1 MDKLS
6 AQDVGFLKI
15 ETPRCPFHVAALVV
29 LTPPDKAAANYL
41 RQLARKCG
49 RLNEILPAFN
59 KRLQNPEDLSAA
71 AWVTADDYQAENHV
85 FHYALPATGR
95 MADLMQLVTRAHE
108 RALDRSRPLWELHLI
123 EGLPGGRFALY
134 CKTHHALVDGIGA
147 MRMIQSLF
155 STDPRQK
162 IDLRK
167 VRRTPGRQH
176 SHHNLFEQL
185 SGVARGVVEQ
195 YRALP
200 QLSRL
205 LLHMGADILKGNTDA
220 MRLPFTAP
228 RTIFNTELESRRSL
242 SICDLPLKT
251 VKRLARQ
258 SGGTVNDVLL
268 AICGGALR
276 RYLQAHNA
284 LPKDSLIVGMP
295 MSLKSGSE
303 REGNR
308 LSYIISPFFTDEKDD
323 LRRLQRVIR
332 TTRAAKAEM
341 GSMSVTAA
349 EDFYALLMVPA
360 VLLTIS
366 GNAER
371 VKPAINGI
379 FSNVPG
385 ARTAL
390 YLEGARMEA
399 LYPLSIIT
407 HGMGL
412 NITVVSQADKL
423 CFGIAACPTR
433 QADIEQLPGH
443 IKASYRALR
452 LAVTASGHG
461 KRNSQ

>member
-6 AQDVGFLKI
+6 AQDAGFLKI

-29 LTPPDKAAANYL
+29 LSPPDKAPANYL

-59 KRLQNPEDLSAA
+59 KRLQDPEDLSAA
-71 AWVTADDYQAENHV
+71 AWISADNYHPENHV
-85 FHYALPATGR
+85 FHYALPTPGR
-95 MADLMQLVTRAHE
+95 MPDLLQLVTRAHE

-155 STDPRQK
+155 STDPTQK
-162 IDLRK
+162 IDLRR
-167 VRRTPGRQH
+167 VRRQPTRQH
-176 SHHNLFEQL
+176 SHHSVFEQL
-185 SGVARGVVEQ
+185 GGVAKSVAKQ
-195 YRALP
+195 YQALP

-205 LLHMGADILKGNTDA
+205 LLHMGADILKGNTEA

-251 VKRLARQ
+251 VKRIAHQ
-258 SGGTVNDVLL
+258 HGGTVNDVLL

-276 RYLQAHNA
+276 RYLLAHTA
-284 LPKDSLIVGMP
+284 LPRDSLIVGMP
-295 MSLKSGSE
+295 MSLKASGD

-308 LSYIISPFFTDEKDD
+308 LSYILSPFFTEEKDD
-323 LRRLQRVIR
+323 LRRLRRVIR
-332 TTRAAKAEM
+332 TTRSAKAEM
-341 GSMSVTAA
+341 TAMSVTAA

-360 VLLTIS
+360 VLLTLS

-371 VKPAINGI
+371 VRPAINAI

-390 YLEGARMEA
+390 YLDGARMEA

-412 NITVVSQADKL
+412 NITVVSQADRL

-433 QADIEQLPGH
+433 QADIEQLPKF
-443 IKASYRALR
+443 IRESYRALS
-452 LAVTASGHG
+452 TASRKG
-461 KRNSQ
+461 S

>member
-6 AQDVGFLKI
+6 AQDAGFLKI
-15 ETPRCPFHVAALVV
+15 ETPRCPFHVAALVL
-29 LTPPDKAAANYL
+29 LTPPENAPANYL

-59 KRLQNPEDLSAA
+59 KRLQNPEDLSEA
-71 AWVTADDYQAENHV
+71 AWIPADNFHAANHV
-85 FHYALPATGR
+85 FHYALPAPGR
-95 MADLMQLVTRAHE
+95 MADLLQLVTRAHE

-123 EGLPGGRFALY
+123 EGLPKGRFALY

-155 STDPRQK
+155 STNAEQK
-162 IDLRK
+162 IDLRR
-167 VRRTPGRQH
+167 VRRAPARQH
-176 SHHNLFEQL
+176 SHHGLFAQL
-185 SGVARGVVEQ
+185 GDIAKGVREQ

-205 LLHMGADILKGNTDA
+205 LLHMGADILKGNSEA

-258 SGGTVNDVLL
+258 HGGTVNDVLL

-276 RYLQAHNA
+276 RYLQAHDA
-284 LPKDSLIVGMP
+284 LPQDSLIVGMP
-295 MSLKSGSE
+295 MSLKARGDS
-303 REGNR
+303 EGNR

-323 LRRLQRVIR
+323 LRRLRRVIR
-332 TTRAAKAEM
+332 TTRSAKSEM
-341 GSMSVTAA
+341 ASMSVTAA

-360 VLLTIS
+360 VLLTIT

-385 ARTAL
+385 SKSPL
-390 YLEGARMEA
+390 YLDGARMEA

-412 NITVVSQADKL
+412 NITVVSQANRL
-423 CFGIAACPTR
+423 CLGIAACPTR
-433 QADIEQLPGH
+433 QAGIEQLPTF
-443 IKASYRALR
+443 IRESYQALSNASHSA
-452 LAVTASGHG
+452 G
-461 KRNSQ
+461 

>member
-1 MDKLS
+1 MEKLS

-15 ETPRCPFHVAALVV
+15 ETPRCPFHVAGLVV
-29 LTPPDKAAANYL
+29 LTPPDNAPLNYL

-49 RLNEILPAFN
+49 RLNEVLPAFN
-59 KRLQNPEDLSAA
+59 KRLQEPENLSAA
-71 AWVTADDYQAENHV
+71 AWIPADNYQAGNHV
-85 FHYALPATGR
+85 FHYALPAPGR
-95 MADLMQLVTRAHE
+95 MADLLQLVTRAHE

-162 IDLRK
+162 IDLRR
-167 VRRTPGRQH
+167 VRRAPARQH
-176 SHHNLFEQL
+176 SHHSLFEQL
-185 SGVARGVVEQ
+185 GGIAKGVLEQ
-195 YRALP
+195 YRAVP

-205 LLHMGADILKGNTDA
+205 LLHMGADILKGNPEA

-242 SICDLPLKT
+242 SICDLSLKT

-258 SGGTVNDVLL
+258 HGGTVNDVLL

-276 RYLQAHNA
+276 RYLQDHAA

-295 MSLKSGSE
+295 VSLKSGRD

-332 TTRAAKAEM
+332 TTRSAKADM
-341 GSMSVTAA
+341 ASLSVTAA

-360 VLLTIS
+360 VLLTIT

-371 VKPAINGI
+371 VRPAINGI

-385 ARTAL
+385 SKSPL
-390 YLEGARMEA
+390 YLDGARMEA

-433 QADIEQLPGH
+433 QADIEQLPTF
-443 IKASYRALR
+443 IRESYRALSQ
-452 LAVTASGHG
+452 ASRKPG
-461 KRNSQ
+461 

>member
-29 LTPPDKAAANYL
+29 LTPPEQAPGNYL

-59 KRLQNPEDLSAA
+59 KRLQDPEDLSAA
-71 AWVTADDYQAENHV
+71 AWIPADNYQAENHV
-85 FHYALPATGR
+85 FHYSLPAPGR
-95 MADLMQLVTRAHE
+95 MADLLQLVTRAHE

-134 CKTHHALVDGIGA
+134 CKTHHALVDGVGA

-155 STDPRQK
+155 STDPGQK
-162 IDLRK
+162 INLRT
-167 VRRTPGRQH
+167 VRRAPARQH
-176 SHHNLFEQL
+176 SHHSLFEQL
-185 SGVARGVVEQ
+185 GGVAKGVLEQ
-195 YRALP
+195 YRAMP

-205 LLHMGADILKGNTDA
+205 LLHMGTDILKGNADA

-228 RTIFNTELESRRSL
+228 RTIFNTQLESRRSL

-258 SGGTVNDVLL
+258 HGGTVNDVLL

-276 RYLQAHNA
+276 RYLQDHAA
-284 LPKDSLIVGMP
+284 LPKESLIVGMP
-295 MSLKSGSE
+295 MSLKASGD

-332 TTRAAKAEM
+332 TTRSAKAEM
-341 GSMSVTAA
+341 AAISVTAA

-360 VLLTIS
+360 VLLTIT
-366 GNAER
+366 GNVER
-371 VKPAINGI
+371 VRPAINGI

-385 ARTAL
+385 SKSPL
-390 YLEGARMEA
+390 YLDGARMEA

-423 CFGIAACPTR
+423 CFGIAACPSR

-443 IKASYRALR
+443 IRESYRALS
-452 LAVTASGHG
+452 TASRQGA
-461 KRNSQ
+461 

>member
-6 AQDVGFLKI
+6 AQDAGFLKI

-29 LTPPDKAAANYL
+29 LTPPDKAPANYL

-59 KRLQNPEDLSAA
+59 KRLQDPEDLSAA
-71 AWVTADDYQAENHV
+71 AWIAADNYQAENHV
-85 FHYALPATGR
+85 FHYALPAPGR
-95 MADLMQLVTRAHE
+95 MADLLQLVTRAHE

-162 IDLRK
+162 IDLRR
-167 VRRTPGRQH
+167 VRREPGRQH
-176 SHHNLFEQL
+176 SHHSLFEQL
-185 SGVARGVVEQ
+185 GDISRGVAAQ

-200 QLSRL
+200 QLARL
-205 LLHMGADILKGNTDA
+205 LMHMGADILKGNTDA

-242 SICDLPLKT
+242 GICDLPLKT
-251 VKRLARQ
+251 VKRMARQ
-258 SGGTVNDVLL
+258 SGATVNDVLL

-276 RYLQAHNA
+276 RYLQDHAA
-284 LPKDSLIVGMP
+284 LPKRSLIVGMP
-295 MSLKSGSE
+295 MSLKPPGD

-323 LRRLQRVIR
+323 LRRLQRVTR

-341 GSMSVTAA
+341 GRMSVAAA

-360 VLLTIS
+360 ILLTIS

-371 VKPAINGI
+371 VTPAINGI

-385 ARTAL
+385 AKTAL
-390 YLEGARMEA
+390 YLEGSRMEA

-423 CFGIAACPTR
+423 CFGIAACPSR

-443 IKASYRALR
+443 IRASYQALRRAL
-452 LAVTASGHG
+452 AEDGH
-461 KRNSQ
+461 KRKKP